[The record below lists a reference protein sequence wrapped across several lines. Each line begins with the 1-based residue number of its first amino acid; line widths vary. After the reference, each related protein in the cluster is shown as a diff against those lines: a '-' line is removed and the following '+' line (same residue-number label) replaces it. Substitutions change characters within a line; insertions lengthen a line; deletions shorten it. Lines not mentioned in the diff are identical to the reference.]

1 MTAKN
6 WRVLLKGKHQL
17 SLRLFLLLN
26 ALSAIFSIAS
36 PFYNL
41 QHFTV
46 PALIVLVTSLSLL
59 LWQFIDKKRLI
70 NINLTTFF
78 IGLLWAWYLVI
89 KNTTIPN
96 IDASYLII
104 ALLTI
109 LFIGSISFINNIQAF
124 TLHCLP
130 VTLTVLWLDQGEHWL
145 RVCYSIAMP
154 GIGITIQH
162 IIQRRNDKFTQR
174 LMNKLLEE
182 KETLS
187 DLSMIDPLT
196 GLYNRR
202 GFQNRLDNIL
212 TLGTSPN
219 HVLLLDIDHFKAY
232 NDNYGHSMGD
242 QALIRVSAAIRD
254 AVRSRDIVTRYGGEE
269 FMVLL
274 TGADTG
280 IAVQTAERIRQR
292 VYDLRIPHLFNEE
305 VATNVTI
312 SIGIAPLTAEGID
325 EALKLAD
332 KALYRAKNQG
342 RNSILTSDVLHAA

>member
-1 MTAKN
+1 M
-6 WRVLLKGKHQL
+6 
-17 SLRLFLLLN
+17 
-26 ALSAIFSIAS
+26 
-36 PFYNL
+36 
-41 QHFTV
+41 
-46 PALIVLVTSLSLL
+46 PAVMVLVVSLSLL
-59 LWQFIDKKRLI
+59 TWQFIDKQRLI
-70 NINLTTFF
+70 NINLTSLLLGT
-78 IGLLWAWYLVI
+78 LWAWHLI
-89 KNTTIPN
+89 IRNISIPN

-130 VTLTVLWLDQGEHWL
+130 VTLTVLWLDQGEHWM
-145 RVCYSIAMP
+145 RVLYSIALP
-154 GIGITIQH
+154 GIGIAIQH
-162 IIQRRNDKFTQR
+162 SIQRRDDKFTQR

-187 DLSMIDPLT
+187 DLSMLDPLT

-212 TLGTSPN
+212 ANSTGPH

-232 NDNYGHSMGD
+232 NDHYGHSMGD
-242 QALIRVSAAIRD
+242 QALTRVSAAIRD

-274 TGADTG
+274 TNVDDS
-280 IAVQTAERIRQR
+280 IALQTAERIRKR
-292 VYDLRIPHLFNEE
+292 VYDLRIPHLFNDE

-312 SIGIAPLTAEGID
+312 SIGLAPITEDGID

-332 KALYRAKNQG
+332 KALYQAKNQG
-342 RNSILTSDVLHAA
+342 RNSILTSDSLRAA

>member
-6 WRVLLKGKHQL
+6 WRALLKGKHQL

-26 ALSAIFSIAS
+26 ALSAAFSMAS
-36 PFYNL
+36 PVFHT
-41 QHFTV
+41 QHITV
-46 PALIVLVTSLSLL
+46 PVLLVLALSVVFLFWQLV
-59 LWQFIDKKRLI
+59 DKQRLI
-70 NINLTTFF
+70 NINLVSLLL
-78 IGLLWAWYLVI
+78 GVLWAWHIVI
-89 KNTTIPN
+89 KNNAIPN
-96 IDASYLII
+96 TDASFLII

-109 LFIGSISFINNIQAF
+109 LFIGSISFINNIAAF
-124 TLHCLP
+124 TVHCLP

-145 RVCYSIAMP
+145 RVLYSIALP

-162 IIQRRNDKFTQR
+162 VIQRQNDKFTQR

-202 GFQNRLDNIL
+202 GFQNRLENVMSV
-212 TLGTSPN
+212 GTGN
-219 HVLLLDIDHFKAY
+219 HFVLLLDIDHFKAY

-269 FMVLL
+269 FMVML
-274 TGADTG
+274 TNLDAEM
-280 IAVQTAERIRQR
+280 ALQTAERIRQR
-292 VYDLRIPHLFNEE
+292 VYDLRILHLFNEE

-312 SIGIAPLTAEGID
+312 SIGLAPLQAEGID
-325 EALKLAD
+325 EALRMAD
-332 KALYRAKNQG
+332 KALYRAKHQG
-342 RNSILTSDVLHAA
+342 RNSILTSDSLQAA